1 MEHPIKIDDL
11 EFWGYHYFSET
22 SGHQGATKSK
32 AFDRGTVQ
40 GIAQLRGHGPKCPES
55 CRPIASWKMDE
66 RLVGVGRSTPA
77 HYKYY
82 IYIYVNEI

>member
-1 MEHPIKIDDL
+1 MIWNLGGTTIFRKHP
-11 EFWGYHYFSET
+11 

-32 AFDRGTVQ
+32 AFYRGTVQ

-55 CRPIASWKMDE
+55 YRPIASWKMDE

-77 HYKYY
+77 HYKYN
-82 IYIYVNEI
+82 IYIYKGNIFIY